1 MVPSKIHLEVVT
13 PERRVFER
21 EVDEVILPGAVG
33 MFGVL
38 PGHAPLLSEL
48 QAGVATCRGPFG
60 REVMAISA
68 GFAEVTG
75 DRVTVMAETC
85 ERAEEID
92 LARAEEKVEELEEEI
107 GRPGVDVGVVRVRLM
122 KHLARVQARKSLGG

>member
-1 MVPSKIHLEVVT
+1 MIPSKIHLEVVT

-21 EVDEVILPGAVG
+21 DVDEVILPGALG

-60 REVMAISA
+60 REVMAISS
-68 GFAEVTG
+68 G
-75 DRVTVMAETC
+75 
-85 ERAEEID
+85 
-92 LARAEEKVEELEEEI
+92 
-107 GRPGVDVGVVRVRLM
+107 
-122 KHLARVQARKSLGG
+122 